1 MPSAGTTD
9 IAIIIIIMA
18 IRGLLPARL
27 MMVVNMR
34 ILYVHKDTI
43 IQ

>member
-1 MPSAGTTD
+1 M
-9 IAIIIIIMA
+9 AIIITMTTAIMA

-34 ILYVHKDTI
+34 ILDVHEDTI